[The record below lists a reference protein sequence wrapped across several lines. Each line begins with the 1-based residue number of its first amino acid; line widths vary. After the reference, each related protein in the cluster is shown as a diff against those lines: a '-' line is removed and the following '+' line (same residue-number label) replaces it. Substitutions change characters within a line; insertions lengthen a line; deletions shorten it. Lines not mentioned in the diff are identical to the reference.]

1 MCTFQE
7 IVPDIKMIEKLETS
21 RHLELIDA
29 SIHAACES
37 LNTLSQLSEVDKFY
51 WHFISSC
58 CKHIQPSSGNLTKLS
73 MYSFAIN
80 KLGKIFQKY
89 CMTRNINIS
98 VTHEVPQDIDLLSN
112 VDIKGYFIWICE
124 IQRVMDKWQEKFSGE
139 QFNYNE
145 ILMYSSLLST
155 VEHIAKAVKADLVFD
170 VTALSNLKNRFS
182 AEYAKLWLI
191 LVKGNKEYGW

>member
-1 MCTFQE
+1 
-7 IVPDIKMIEKLETS
+7 MIEKLETS
-21 RHLELIDA
+21 SHLELIDA

-58 CKHIQPSSGNLTKLS
+58 CKHIRPSSWNLAKLS

-89 CMTRNINIS
+89 CMTRNINEP
-98 VTHEVPQDIDLLSN
+98 VTREVPRDIDLLSN
-112 VDIKGYFIWICE
+112 ADIKGYFIWICE
-124 IQRVMDKWQEKFSGE
+124 IQTVMYKWEEKFSEE
-139 QFNYNE
+139 QFNYDE
-145 ILMYSSLLST
+145 ILMYSVLLST
-155 VEHIAKAVKADLVFD
+155 IEHIAKAVKTDLVFD
-170 VTALSNLKNRFS
+170 VTALSNLKDRFT
-182 AEYAKLWLI
+182 AEYTKLWLI